1 MTFENLRG
9 QMAAFDA
16 EGLSLRASAS
26 VQLVGGRLRA
36 FLGGSA
42 ILAASAGRRTQD
54 PLSLRA
60 MPQVHGAVRDSS
72 RTRRPRWMRSSPR

>member
-1 MTFENLRG
+1 LADLIGAMTFENLRG
-9 QMAAFDA
+9 QTAAFDA
-16 EGLSLRASAS
+16 EALSLRASAS

-54 PLSLRA
+54 P
-60 MPQVHGAVRDSS
+60 
-72 RTRRPRWMRSSPR
+72 